1 MFNKQKDRS
10 LTQYEISEIQGLVT
24 NTLNRMLNSG
34 EVVFDGLEKHD
45 LLVSFA
51 AIGEYIQGSV
61 FQLSKC
67 KIING
72 SVVELQ
78 DPPLFVGQRHY
89 LNMEDFQDYMNE
101 EALEE
106 LGSVEIQACLL
117 IGGLI
122 RSFNLQRN

>member
-10 LTQYEISEIQGLVT
+10 LSQFEINEIQGFVT
-24 NTLNRMLNSG
+24 NALNRMLNSG
-34 EVVFDGLEKHD
+34 EVVFDSLQKYD
-45 LLVSFA
+45 LLLSFA
-51 AIGEYIQGSV
+51 ASGEYIQGSV

-67 KIING
+67 KIIAG

-89 LNMEDFQDYMNE
+89 LKMEDFQDYMNE
-101 EALEE
+101 EALEG
-106 LGSVEIQACLL
+106 LASIDIQACLL